1 MFQRLLSSVWVT
13 ILKESF
19 LRTEW
24 LSNLGNKKGFQSKQ
38 NKTASIATGNK
49 EQNNNLKNHQLI
61 LPDKGSDAMHLIR
74 SVWKQVNDVLLDDVT
89 TMISYTGK
97 TFRTRFNAKDKAVF
111 NHEYDMV
118 YYAKYPK

>member
-24 LSNLGNKKGFQSKQ
+24 LSNLGNKK
-38 NKTASIATGNK
+38 
-49 EQNNNLKNHQLI
+49 ENNNLKNHQLI